1 MRSTFRK
8 TRPVVRLKEKAN
20 KLRPTWNDGS
30 RAHRKCASRRYM
42 LICFFKCS
50 DQKSSYHF
58 ITLCCLCTSIA
69 TGSVLLGTRTS
80 VDMQG
85 ANKPTAKSSVRP
97 LTIRHAAAAPGAAEN
112 QHPGLEIA
120 QRVAARRSTQGLRL
134 GNGPLSRVAAG
145 GSWAPQPGVRGSRAA
160 AANTSAPPSLRGS
173 HQPSSRSSSGG
184 GSSSGGMGCGS
195 GSSSS
200 GGSSGGGSGS
210 SSSAMAQRGAG
221 SGSSGGA
228 NGPGSKRK
236 RSKARGYGGA
246 PSAAPSMLRLPRG
259 VSATVKE
266 DEPLDEE
273 AFALTSFVEDEFTAE
288 QIWAR
293 HGGLIGSS
301 VPEEDEGEEEDDEEV
316 GSAPSP
322 PTTYMATRSATASR
336 GRSAR
341 AAETVAKTEAA
352 VEAALRARAEARRR
366 ARVAAAGGLNA
377 ASPTSP
383 PEHAHTPALW
393 PAASAAP
400 RTALGASGASS
411 QSSFLHYAHASAA
424 ADPLGRWPRQ
434 HASQPPLQT
443 QQQQQQQQQLQQ
455 LRQRSP
461 HAGAPNA
468 PKGPRQSSF
477 DIALVSPP
485 TPKPDQDGLCRGSAG
500 GAAYASGDP
509 SRPFSRSANHDAPGV
524 VVTVPPS
531 SAAVAAYIAAAA
543 AGRAAHAAA
552 LSSPDVSFRSTA
564 SADKSYRSTAS
575 ATSVASSSSISASA
589 SDRQRASSDRQR
601 AEQQRAGGTTPLS
614 PLSPSAAARAARS
627 PLYLQG
633 EGAPRPPSP
642 LCLPGG
648 AAASEG
654 AAGGVPPLAGAGAAP
669 LSPPPPSG
677 GYAAALAAA
686 ACLGNGGSAVAA
698 IAAADAAIAA
708 AQKAAAALR
717 QDHLRAY
724 ESQRNALTSAIH
736 GKVQQAAS
744 TATAAAAR
752 GYKLREALPRAAAVV
767 EAAAEAKSASS
778 HQ

>member
-1 MRSTFRK
+1 MAQT
-8 TRPVVRLKEKAN
+8 TRVP
-20 KLRPTWNDGS
+20 
-30 RAHRKCASRRYM
+30 
-42 LICFFKCS
+42 
-50 DQKSSYHF
+50 
-58 ITLCCLCTSIA
+58 
-69 TGSVLLGTRTS
+69 
-80 VDMQG
+80 
-85 ANKPTAKSSVRP
+85 
-97 LTIRHAAAAPGAAEN
+97 AAAPD
-112 QHPGLEIA
+112 
-120 QRVAARRSTQGLRL
+120 S
-134 GNGPLSRVAAG
+134 
-145 GSWAPQPGVRGSRAA
+145 
-160 AANTSAPPSLRGS
+160 
-173 HQPSSRSSSGG
+173 
-184 GSSSGGMGCGS
+184 
-195 GSSSS
+195 
-200 GGSSGGGSGS
+200 
-210 SSSAMAQRGAG
+210 
-221 SGSSGGA
+221 
-228 NGPGSKRK
+228 
-236 RSKARGYGGA
+236 
-246 PSAAPSMLRLPRG
+246 
-259 VSATVKE
+259 
-266 DEPLDEE
+266 
-273 AFALTSFVEDEFTAE
+273 
-288 QIWAR
+288 
-293 HGGLIGSS
+293 
-301 VPEEDEGEEEDDEEV
+301 
-316 GSAPSP
+316 
-322 PTTYMATRSATASR
+322 
-336 GRSAR
+336 
-341 AAETVAKTEAA
+341 
-352 VEAALRARAEARRR
+352 
-366 ARVAAAGGLNA
+366 
-377 ASPTSP
+377 
-383 PEHAHTPALW
+383 
-393 PAASAAP
+393 
-400 RTALGASGASS
+400 
-411 QSSFLHYAHASAA
+411 
-424 ADPLGRWPRQ
+424 
-434 HASQPPLQT
+434 
-443 QQQQQQQQQLQQ
+443 QQQQQQLQQ

-601 AEQQRAGGTTPLS
+601 AEQQRAGGTTSLPPLS
-614 PLSPSAAARAARS
+614 LSCRTSRTVAALSAR
-627 PLYLQG
+627 